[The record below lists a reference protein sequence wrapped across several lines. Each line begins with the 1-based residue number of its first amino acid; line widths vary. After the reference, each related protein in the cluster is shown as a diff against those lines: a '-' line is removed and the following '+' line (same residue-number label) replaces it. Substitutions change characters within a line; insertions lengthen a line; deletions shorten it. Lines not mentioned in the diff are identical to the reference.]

1 MMTIYSSLFPSR
13 RQRRSPAFLLLVALP
28 VLLSLSLVS
37 YLYVY
42 QLPLMAGSSPDQQT
56 TQQHAAMEKRVDI
69 TIIGAGLAGKFVL
82 LCRVSSRAAGDSI
95 GLTATDLHARW
106 RLQIGL
112 TATLEAAT
120 LDPTLQI
127 LLVEKEKKVGGNSA
141 KASSG
146 INVAIDAADE
156 PVFTQDTLKSGGGLS
171 DEQIVDAF
179 IPKTPGAKEFLEKYQ
194 VDLSVLAQLGGH
206 SAKRT
211 HRNKSGPNIGF
222 AIISALQKQLASFP
236 NVELLTGATA
246 EKLLMSADT
255 TSPSVTGVQL
265 KLVDGGSVSVVSSA
279 VLLTT
284 GGFSASHEMLQR
296 FSPGMEKY
304 PTTNGAWAQGEGIL
318 LAEAIGVELT
328 LMDKVQL
335 HPTGFINPKD
345 REAGTRFLAPEA
357 IRGSGALL
365 FNKQGQRFVNELT
378 TRDKVSNAMLEQP
391 GQEAYM
397 LLFEEGAK
405 AMASSLGFYKHM
417 GIVSTTQSVAEA
429 AAFCHFEDPEA
440 LLKVLNEY
448 VEFASGAK
456 PDPFGK
462 QTFPFPIEH
471 IASVDTPMEISIMEV
486 APTVHYCMG
495 GVKINDNTQVLHSNG
510 KPVAGL
516 FAAGE
521 VSGGLHGANRL
532 GGNSLA
538 ECVVFGRVA
547 AQQAVSQIRQ

>member
-56 TQQHAAMEKRVDI
+56 TQQQATMEKRVDI
-69 TIIGAGLAGKFVL
+69 TIIGAGLAG
-82 LCRVSSRAAGDSI
+82 
-95 GLTATDLHARW
+95 LTATDLHVW
-106 RLQIGL
+106 WWLQIGL

-246 EKLLMSADT
+246 EKLLLSEDT

-495 GVKINDNTQVLHSNG
+495 EEAIASPGSVAFEGGVKINDNTQVLHSNG